1 MLQQLRVIAMT
12 GKSQRQRKLGDNPP
26 WTRRHHQH
34 PLAQQQRLFDIVGH
48 QQAGIPLLLPEG
60 DQLPLHTDAGQ
71 RIEFAQRLVEQQQ
84 TRFVQQGARQR
95 RTLCHPPGQLP
106 RPRLAEG
113 LQPDAVNQRV
123 CLRLQP
129 LFALRLRAQ
138 QHVLPHRQPRIER
151 RILKHQNSLRP
162 RGAER
167 RAVDLHLS
175 ALRRFQPRQQPQQ
188 G

>member
-12 GKSQRQRKLGDNPP
+12 RKIQRQRELGDNPP
-26 WTRRHHQH
+26 WTRRHHQY

-60 DQLPLHTDAGQ
+60 DQLPLHADAGQ
-71 RIEFAQRLVEQQQ
+71 GIQLTQRLVEQQQ
-84 TRFVQQGARQR
+84 ARFVQQGARQR
-95 RTLCHPPGQLP
+95 RTLRHPPGQLP

-123 CLRLQP
+123 GLCLQP
-129 LFALRLRAQ
+129 LFALCLRAQ
-138 QHVLPHRQPRIER
+138 QHVLPYRQPWVER
-151 RILKHQNSLRP
+151 RILKHKDPLRP
-162 RGAER
+162 RGAGR
-167 RAVDLHLS
+167 RTVDLHLS

>member
-60 DQLPLHTDAGQ
+60 DQLPLHADAGQ
-71 RIEFAQRLVEQQQ
+71 GIEFAQRLVEQQE

-95 RTLCHPPGQLP
+95 RTLRHPPGQLT

-138 QHVLPHRQPRIER
+138 QHVLPYRQPWVER
-151 RILKHQNSLRP
+151 RILKHKDSLRP
-162 RGAER
+162 RGAGR